1 MTPRNAER
9 LIVAG
14 PAGDIEVVVD
24 APAATPLRGLAL
36 VCHPHPLQGGTLDN
50 KVVHTL
56 AKTFHAMGYVAIRF
70 NFRGVGGSAGS
81 FDQGIGETEDALAVL
96 RHARSRFGEALPVAL
111 AGILVRLVRA
121 DARRVAGQ
129 A

>member
-24 APAATPLRGLAL
+24 ASAARPLRGLAL

-56 AKTFHAMGYVAIRF
+56 AKTFYAMGYVAIRF
-70 NFRGVGGSAGS
+70 NFRGVGGSAGDLS
-81 FDQGIGETEDALAVL
+81 AFIASELGKWGPLIKAAKIE
-96 RHARSRFGEALPVAL
+96 F
-111 AGILVRLVRA
+111 
-121 DARRVAGQ
+121 
-129 A
+129 